1 MADRG
6 MIRQTLIELLE
17 ADKGEKY
24 PELADSMNL
33 RDDLALDSLDVVSIV
48 SQVERRFRI
57 RLTHE
62 ELQALVT
69 VGDVLNL
76 LETKVAGSASKSAA

>member
-1 MADRG
+1 MPDRRT
-6 MIRQTLIELLE
+6 IRDTLTELLE

-24 PELADSMNL
+24 PDLEDSKRL
-33 RDDLALDSLDVVSIV
+33 REDLNLDSLDVVSIV
-48 SQVERRFRI
+48 SQIERRFRI

-62 ELQALVT
+62 ELQTVVT

-76 LETKVAGSASKSAA
+76 LESKLSSPDAAAA

>member
-69 VGDVLNL
+69 VGDVLSL

>member
-1 MADRG
+1 MADREL
-6 MIRQTLIELLE
+6 IRRTLIELLE

-24 PELADSMNL
+24 PELTDSMNL

-62 ELQALVT
+62 ELQALTT

-76 LETKVAGSASKSAA
+76 LETKVVGSASKSAA

>member
-1 MADRG
+1 MADRE
-6 MIRQTLIELLE
+6 MIRRTLIELLE

-24 PELADSMNL
+24 PELTDSMNL

-76 LETKVAGSASKSAA
+76 LETKVVGSASKSAA

>member
-62 ELQALVT
+62 ELQALTT

-76 LETKVAGSASKSAA
+76 LETKVVASASKSAA